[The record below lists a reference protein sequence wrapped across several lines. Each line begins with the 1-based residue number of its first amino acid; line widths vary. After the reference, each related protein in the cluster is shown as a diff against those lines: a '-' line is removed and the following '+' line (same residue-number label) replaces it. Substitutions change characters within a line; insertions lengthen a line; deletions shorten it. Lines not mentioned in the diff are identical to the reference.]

1 MRVERELLA
10 ETNEINTTSGLLV
23 FLGSSNQA
31 LALALS
37 CSVLATKH
45 FFPLSS
51 CYCV

>member
-31 LALALS
+31 LAFSYSAM
-37 CSVLATKH
+37 ATKH

-51 CYCV
+51 CYRV